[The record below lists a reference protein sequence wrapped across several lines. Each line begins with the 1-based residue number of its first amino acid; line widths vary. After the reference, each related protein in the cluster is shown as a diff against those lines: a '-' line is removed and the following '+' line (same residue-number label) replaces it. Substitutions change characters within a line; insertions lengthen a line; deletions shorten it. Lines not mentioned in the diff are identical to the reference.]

1 MTVSPTARCMGIF
14 TVLPWV
20 AAGKNP
26 IALANSFLVE
36 YCNNYDNFGFT
47 GGVPRTTGTLSQI
60 DSQALL
66 TFDNLTVSGAYSDMD
81 MLEVC
86 NGGQTAAEYRA
97 AFSVWAIL
105 TSPMILGSD
114 LRTIT
119 PDCAAIILNKE
130 VLAVSQDANVMR
142 APLVYQW
149 PDKTWPAA
157 RSNAA
162 NLPAGPPPTTG
173 TASRRRDCHLM
184 APPPVPLPDV

>member
-1 MTVSPTARCMGIF
+1 M
-14 TVLPWV
+14 LPWV

-184 APPPVPLPDV
+184 APPPVLLPGVSTGINRGRQ